1 MISYLFILYVFID
14 EAVVFI
20 PECKCRSK
28 GTVWLKLVSGHVFCK
43 CFLGGFLKAILD

>member
-28 GTVWLKLVSGHVFCK
+28 GTVWLNLFPGMSFLSV
-43 CFLGGFLKAILD
+43 LGGFLKAILD